1 MHLRTSSAPRF
12 NRAWCGPL
20 TPPPLH
26 RMRCLREPRKIQR
39 RRQNCT
45 KAVSV
50 LCCASQM
57 IVSQASIRR
66 NPNRSPGTT
75 LVPFPR
81 GKSSRRFTDPASVYQ
96 QMMGS
101 VAYFGLVRKGA
112 KREIFDRRPRPQ
124 HPEGCDPKPSG
135 FRGKTLRVLPSD
147 SLVGGGMRFDVAP
160 AARPRKPA
168 CDESPCGD
176 WRWLVAGWP

>member
-12 NRAWCGPL
+12 DRAWCGPL

-96 QMMGS
+96 QMMRS
-101 VAYFGLVRKGA
+101 VAYFGLVCKGA
-112 KREIFDRRPRPQ
+112 KLKNSSCREVVFAPEIRADVENRPCDIDFAAFYILPMPSSLTAKWRRVKI
-124 HPEGCDPKPSG
+124 GSLSD
-135 FRGKTLRVLPSD
+135 FLLRSSRV
-147 SLVGGGMRFDVAP
+147 
-160 AARPRKPA
+160 
-168 CDESPCGD
+168 
-176 WRWLVAGWP
+176 